1 MIRILQQ
8 VIKFIQ
14 RKQQVLMVSFF
25 AGLML
30 CANQTVKAQPIT
42 VGTDLGGNIHNFG
55 EFMNQVLEWGIPA
68 LGVVAVIVLTY
79 AGYLYMTSQGN
90 QENIGT
96 AKELIMGVVLGLLL
110 LFCARILVQN
120 IIGQPPV

>member
-1 MIRILQQ
+1 MIKLFQQ
-8 VIKFIQ
+8 VVKFINQ
-14 RKQQVLMVSFF
+14 KRQALMVFLF

-30 CANQTVKAQPIT
+30 CSDQTVKAQQIV
-42 VGTDLGGNIHNFG
+42 VGTDLGGNLHNFG

-68 LGVVAVIVLTY
+68 LGAVAVIVLTY

-110 LFCARILVQN
+110 LFCAEILVKN